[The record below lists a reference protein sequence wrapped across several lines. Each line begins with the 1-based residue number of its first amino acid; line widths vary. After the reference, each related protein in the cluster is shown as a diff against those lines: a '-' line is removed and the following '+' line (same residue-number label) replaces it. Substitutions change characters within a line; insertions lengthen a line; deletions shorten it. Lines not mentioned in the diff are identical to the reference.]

1 MSRVIHFEIPA
12 NDPDKLSDFYKKVF
26 GWKFEKWGGP
36 MEYWMVNTGAESQ
49 PGINGGFMRK
59 QGPVTGTTNTI
70 GVESVDESVK
80 SVKNAGGKVVM
91 EKTPIP
97 TVGYFAY
104 LQDPEGN
111 VFGVMQP
118 DSNAK

>member
-12 NDPDKLSDFYKKVF
+12 NDPEKLSDFYKKVF
-26 GWKFEKWGGP
+26 GWTFEKWGGP
-36 MEYWMVNTGAESQ
+36 MEYWMVITGAEGQ

-80 SVKNAGGKVVM
+80 FIEKAGGKVVM
-91 EKTPIP
+91 AKTAIP
-97 TVGYFAY
+97 TIGYFAY

-111 VFGVMQP
+111 IFGVMQP
-118 DSNAK
+118 DPSAK

>member
-36 MEYWMVNTGAESQ
+36 MEYWMVNTGAEGQ

-70 GVESVDESVK
+70 GVESLDESVK

-111 VFGVMQP
+111 IFGVMQP

>member
-1 MSRVIHFEIPA
+1 MSRVIHFEIPSS
-12 NDPDKLSDFYKKVF
+12 DPDKLSDFYKRVF

-36 MEYWMVNTGAESQ
+36 MEYWMVTTGAEDQ

-59 QGPVTGTTNTI
+59 QGPVSGTTNTI
-70 GVESVDESVK
+70 SVESVDESVK

-97 TVGYFAY
+97 TIGYFAY

-118 DSNAK
+118 DSSAK

>member
-36 MEYWMVNTGAESQ
+36 MEYWMVNTGAEGQ
-49 PGINGGFMRK
+49 PGINGGFLRK

-91 EKTPIP
+91 DKTPIP

>member
-26 GWKFEKWGGP
+26 GWKFEKWGGS
-36 MEYWMVNTGAESQ
+36 MEYWMVNTGAEGQ

-97 TVGYFAY
+97 TIGYFAY

>member
-36 MEYWMVNTGAESQ
+36 MEYWMVTTGAEGQ

-80 SVKNAGGKVVM
+80 AIEKAGGKVVM
-91 EKTPIP
+91 GKTAIP
-97 TVGYFAY
+97 TIGYFAY

-111 VFGVMQP
+111 IFGVMQP
-118 DSNAK
+118 DPNAK

>member
-36 MEYWMVNTGAESQ
+36 MEYWMVTTGAEGQ

-91 EKTPIP
+91 EKTAIP

-111 VFGVMQP
+111 IFGVMQP

>member
-36 MEYWMVNTGAESQ
+36 MEYWMVNTGAEGQ

-111 VFGVMQP
+111 IFGVMQP